1 MRVTAP
7 LQEHVTNPLPE
18 VTSGY
23 VTGIIGERPSQY
35 AKSPTIWNQTFRAL
49 GIEAVYLPY
58 DVEGAGLPGLVEA
71 LRQHE
76 RYLGGSVTL
85 PYKLAIMDL
94 LDEVDPMARQIG
106 AVNTIVRTPGG
117 KLIGYNTDG
126 QGAIDALTRLQPAQR
141 TPFVHSLDGQRVL
154 LIGAGGAARAVA
166 FSLGQCLGPGKLWI
180 ANRRVERATEL
191 VGRVRA
197 TGALAEALPLNELAG
212 IIGEVTLVVNASS
225 VGQSGLHSLP
235 DGGHAILEPYSPLV
249 PFRTEPV
256 AGVESEAIRAWAA
269 TAFEGIARNTRQSWE
284 LMIRLPTTA
293 RCFDLIYSPPET
305 VFLQQARLSGHPTTN
320 GKAMN
325 ICQAVVGFMKV
336 MRPWLADTPGGE
348 GDFYAQVQSEMYRVW

>member
-1 MRVTAP
+1 M
-7 LQEHVTNPLPE
+7 TNPLPE
-18 VTSGY
+18 VASGY

-35 AKSPTIWNQTFRAL
+35 AKSPTIWNQAFRAL
-49 GIEAVYLPY
+49 GIEAVYLPF
-58 DVEGAGLPGLVEA
+58 DVEETKLPGFVGA

-76 RYLGGSVTL
+76 RYLGGSVTV

-106 AVNTIVRTPGG
+106 AVNTIVRTPEG

-126 QGAIDALTRLQPAQR
+126 QGAIDALTRLQPTQR
-141 TPFVHSLDGQRVL
+141 TPFVHSLGGQRVL

-166 FSLGQCLGPGKLWI
+166 FYLGQHLGPGKLWI
-180 ANRRVERATEL
+180 TNRSAERATEL

-197 TGALAEALPLNELAG
+197 NGVPAEALPLSDLASV
-212 IIGEVTLVVNASS
+212 IGDVTLVVNASS
-225 VGQSGLHSLP
+225 VGQSGLRSLP
-235 DGGHAILEPYSPLV
+235 DGRHAILEPYSPLV

-256 AGVESEAIRAWAA
+256 VGVESEAIRTWAA
-269 TAFEGIARNTRQSWE
+269 TAFQGIVSNTRQSWE
-284 LMIRLPTTA
+284 LMIHLPPTA
-293 RCFDLIYSPPET
+293 RCFDLIYSPLET
-305 VFLQQARLSGHPTTN
+305 VFLQQARLSGHPTMN

-325 ICQAVVGFMKV
+325 ICQAVAGFMKV
-336 MRPWLADTPGGE
+336 MQPWLADTRGGE